1 METITKIA
9 TFMHT
14 ADKAFWHEKIA
25 TNRYLATLSVLFALF
40 AGIVTP
46 EAHRGVR
53 QWLADSFL
61 EWGIFS
67 SLLAAIG
74 VLVVLIVL
82 NIGES
87 IISAGDF
94 VSRLLRSLWVTLV
107 ISITFILGL
116 IGGHAAIVIL
126 ILMAVILLIEMLLSL
141 ATATR
146 KAFKP
151 CK

>member
-14 ADKAFWHEKIA
+14 ADKAFWHEKTV
-25 TNRYLATLSVLFALF
+25 TNRYLATLCVLFALF

-46 EAHRGVR
+46 EAHHGVR

-61 EWGIFS
+61 DWIVFS
-67 SLLAAIG
+67 SLLAAVG
-74 VLVVLIVL
+74 VLFMLVVL

-87 IISAGDF
+87 IISASGNAC
-94 VSRLLRSLWVTLV
+94 RLQRSLWVTLV
-107 ISITFILGL
+107 ISIAFLLGL
-116 IGGHAAIVIL
+116 FGGQVAIVIL
-126 ILMAVILLIEMLLSL
+126 ILMMVILLIEMLLSL

>member
-53 QWLADSFL
+53 QWLTDSFL

-74 VLVVLIVL
+74 VLVVLVVL

-87 IISAGDF
+87 IISAGDNAC
-94 VSRLLRSLWVTLV
+94 RLLRSLWVTLV

-116 IGGHAAIVIL
+116 FGGKVAIVIL
-126 ILMAVILLIEMLLSL
+126 ILMMVILLIEMLLSL

>member
-74 VLVVLIVL
+74 VLVVLVVL

-116 IGGHAAIVIL
+116 IGGQVAIVIL
-126 ILMAVILLIEMLLSL
+126 ILMTVILLIEMLLSL
-141 ATATR
+141 ASATR

>member
-74 VLVVLIVL
+74 VLVVLVVL

>member
-67 SLLAAIG
+67 SRLAAIG
-74 VLVVLIVL
+74 VLVVLVVL

-107 ISITFILGL
+107 ISIAFLLGL
-116 IGGHAAIVIL
+116 FGGQVAIVIL
-126 ILMAVILLIEMLLSL
+126 ILMTVILLIEMLLSL

>member
-74 VLVVLIVL
+74 VLVVLVVL

-87 IISAGDF
+87 IISA
-94 VSRLLRSLWVTLV
+94 SSNACRLQRSLWVTLV
-107 ISITFILGL
+107 ISIAFLLGL
-116 IGGHAAIVIL
+116 FGGQVAIVIL
-126 ILMAVILLIEMLLSL
+126 ILMMVILLIEMLLSL

>member
-14 ADKAFWHEKIA
+14 ADKAFWHDRIV
-25 TNRYLATLSVLFALF
+25 TNRYFATLSVLFALF
-40 AGIVTP
+40 AGVVTP
-46 EAHRGVR
+46 QAHSGLR

-61 EWGIFS
+61 EWGVFS

-74 VLVVLIVL
+74 VLFVLVVL

-87 IISAGDF
+87 IIGANDF
-94 VSRLLRSLWVTLV
+94 ACRLQRSLWVTLV
-107 ISITFILGL
+107 ISIFFILGL
-116 IGGHAAIVIL
+116 IGGHVATVIL
-126 ILMAVILLIEMLLSL
+126 ILLTVVLLIEMLLSL
-141 ATATR
+141 ASATR
-146 KAFKP
+146 KTLKP

>member
-74 VLVVLIVL
+74 VLVVLVVL

-87 IISAGDF
+87 IISA
-94 VSRLLRSLWVTLV
+94 SSNACRLQRSLWVTLV

-116 IGGHAAIVIL
+116 FGGKVAIVIL
-126 ILMAVILLIEMLLSL
+126 ILMMVILLIEMLLSL

>member
-74 VLVVLIVL
+74 VLVVLVVL

-107 ISITFILGL
+107 ISITFLLGL
-116 IGGHAAIVIL
+116 IGGHVAIVIL
-126 ILMAVILLIEMLLSL
+126 ILMMVILLIEMLLSL

>member
-40 AGIVTP
+40 EGIVTP

-74 VLVVLIVL
+74 MLVVLVVL

-87 IISAGDF
+87 IISTGDF
-94 VSRLLRSLWVTLV
+94 VSRLMRSLWVTLV
-107 ISITFILGL
+107 ISIAFLLGL
-116 IGGHAAIVIL
+116 FGGKVAIVIL
-126 ILMAVILLIEMLLSL
+126 ILMMVILLIEMLLSL
-141 ATATR
+141 ASATR

>member
-74 VLVVLIVL
+74 VLVVLVVL

-116 IGGHAAIVIL
+116 FGGKVAIVIL
-126 ILMAVILLIEMLLSL
+126 ILMTVILLIEMLLSL

-151 CK
+151 CN

>member
-74 VLVVLIVL
+74 VLVVLVVL

-87 IISAGDF
+87 IISAGGF
-94 VSRLLRSLWVTLV
+94 VSRLLRSLWVTFV
-107 ISITFILGL
+107 ISIAFLLGL
-116 IGGHAAIVIL
+116 FGGQVAIVIL
-126 ILMAVILLIEMLLSL
+126 ILMMVILLIEMLLSL

>member
-74 VLVVLIVL
+74 VLVVLVVL

-87 IISAGDF
+87 IISASDNA
-94 VSRLLRSLWVTLV
+94 SRLLRSLWVTLV

-116 IGGHAAIVIL
+116 FGGKVAIVIL
-126 ILMAVILLIEMLLSL
+126 ILMTVILLIEMLLSL

>member
-74 VLVVLIVL
+74 VLVVLVVL

-94 VSRLLRSLWVTLV
+94 VSRLQRSLWVTLV
-107 ISITFILGL
+107 ISIAFLLGL
-116 IGGHAAIVIL
+116 FGGKVAIVIL
-126 ILMAVILLIEMLLSL
+126 ILMTVILLIEMLLSL

>member
-74 VLVVLIVL
+74 VLFMLVVL
-82 NIGES
+82 NIG
-87 IISAGDF
+87 G
-94 VSRLLRSLWVTLV
+94 VMYN
-107 ISITFILGL
+107 
-116 IGGHAAIVIL
+116 IG
-126 ILMAVILLIEMLLSL
+126 L
-141 ATATR
+141 ATLGNSVGGAILVGMIYWVAYR
-146 KAFKP
+146 AKKNA
-151 CK
+151 

>member
-74 VLVVLIVL
+74 VLVVLVVL

-107 ISITFILGL
+107 ISIAFLLGL
-116 IGGHAAIVIL
+116 FGGKVAIVIL
-126 ILMAVILLIEMLLSL
+126 ILMTVILLIEMLLSL